1 MQAFTGSATGGKTVV
16 GIRRLLPV
24 RTLAMASIA
33 IALVVALIALLQSV
47 NERRARAVAAA
58 APAPK
63 IASPVATAEPTAVH
77 VRDRLSSAPKAV
89 QKPSITVERPQ
100 VPRAHAP
107 SLELPVDDLKNQ
119 YGTSDI
125 LELFV
130 KAVRMGKYGD
140 AQTVYTTMTAQQQ
153 QSQQAVLCR
162 LRLLDAQGDAQGLK
176 NIFQTSSVDDG
187 EFYLAEAKFLYG
199 TVNLEKC
206 LYFLDAS
213 SKTRSELMNPAAVK
227 QDVLYYRALCYS
239 REFDDHPGQA
249 TMKNAL
255 DAWFEVKLQ
264 LRATPESNYYQK
276 AVSEMQRIADKSK
289 LMRG

>member
-1 MQAFTGSATGGKTVV
+1 MQAFTGSKIVGKTVV

-24 RTLAMASIA
+24 RTLAMATVA
-33 IALVVALIALLQSV
+33 IALIAALAAMLHSV
-47 NERRARAVAAA
+47 NQRRARPVTAA

-63 IASPVATAEPTAVH
+63 SASPIVVTEPTAVH

-89 QKPSITVERPQ
+89 QKLSITVERPPAPQ
-100 VPRAHAP
+100 ARAA
-107 SLELPVDDLKNQ
+107 SSESPVDDLKNQ
-119 YGTSDI
+119 YGTSDP

-130 KAVRMGKYGD
+130 KTVRMGRYGD
-140 AQTVYTTMTAQQQ
+140 AQTVYTTLTAQQQ
-153 QSQQAVLCR
+153 SRQAVLCR
-162 LRLLDAQGDAQGLK
+162 LRMLDARGDAQGIK
-176 NIFQTSSVDDG
+176 NVFQISSVDDG
-187 EFYLAEAKFLYG
+187 EFYLAEAKFLFG
-199 TVNLEKC
+199 MGNLEKC

-213 SKTRSELMNPAAVK
+213 SKTRSELMSPVAVK

-289 LMRG
+289 FIRG

>member
-1 MQAFTGSATGGKTVV
+1 MATV
-16 GIRRLLPV
+16 
-24 RTLAMASIA
+24 A
-33 IALVVALIALLQSV
+33 IALIAALAAMLHSV
-47 NERRARAVAAA
+47 NQRRARPVTAA

-63 IASPVATAEPTAVH
+63 SASPIVVTEPTAVH

-89 QKPSITVERPQ
+89 QKLSITVERPPAPQ
-100 VPRAHAP
+100 ARAA
-107 SLELPVDDLKNQ
+107 SSESPVDDLKNQ
-119 YGTSDI
+119 YGTSDP

-130 KAVRMGKYGD
+130 KTVRMGRYGD
-140 AQTVYTTMTAQQQ
+140 AQTVYTTLTAQQQ
-153 QSQQAVLCR
+153 SRQAVLCR
-162 LRLLDAQGDAQGLK
+162 LRMLDARGDAQGIK
-176 NIFQTSSVDDG
+176 NVFQISSVDDG
-187 EFYLAEAKFLYG
+187 EFYLAEAKFLFG
-199 TVNLEKC
+199 MGNLEKC

-213 SKTRSELMNPAAVK
+213 SKTRSELMSPVAVK

-239 REFDDHPGQA
+239 MEFDDHPGQA

-289 LMRG
+289 FIRG